1 MKKILIMAILASGVL
16 LADEALNKSQM
27 KTMQSLEEAMRN
39 VQKGF
44 LYNNENV
51 VENGIKELK
60 KNLEDI
66 SSFVIENEED
76 KNFNAPAYAATETAA
91 ITKLADGILK
101 DYKDGKKDEALVAYS
116 KTLTRCVVCHKII
129 RKW

>member
-1 MKKILIMAILASGVL
+1 MKKILLIAVLASGVL
-16 LADEALNKSQM
+16 FADEALKPIQM
-27 KTMQSLEEAMRN
+27 KTMQTLESAMADI
-39 VQKGF
+39 QKGF

-66 SSFVIENEED
+66 SSFEIINEVD
-76 KNFNAPAYAATETAA
+76 KDFNAPAYAVTEATA
-91 ITKLADGILK
+91 IAKLADEILK
-101 DYKDGKKDEALVAYS
+101 FYKDGKKDEALVAYS
-116 KTLTRCVVCHKII
+116 KTLSRCVVCHKII